1 MELELKYHLLDNL
14 EKREVMDFIDFLLQ
28 KHNRKTENNKKDYQK
43 QILSVSVWNNEDLKP
58 FEENN
63 QLFQQWKPTEW

>member
-1 MELELKYHLLDNL
+1 MNLELKYHLLDNL
-14 EKREVMDFIDFLLQ
+14 EKKEVMDFIDFLLHKRNQ
-28 KHNRKTENNKKDYQK
+28 GKKHIVTDYQK
-43 QILSVSVWNNEDLKP
+43 RILSVSVWSDEDTKQ

>member
-1 MELELKYHLLDNL
+1 
-14 EKREVMDFIDFLLQ
+14 MDFIDFLLH
-28 KHNRKTENNKKDYQK
+28 KRSRKKEKTTTDYQK
-43 QILSVSVWNNEDLKP
+43 RILSVSVWNDDDVKQ

>member
-1 MELELKYHLLDNL
+1 MNLELKFNLLDNL
-14 EKREVMDFIDFLLQ
+14 EKKGVMDFIDFLLHKSLQ
-28 KHNRKTENNKKDYQK
+28 KKRKATTDYQK
-43 QILSVSVWNNEDLKP
+43 RILSVSVWSEDDVKQ